1 MHPQAVENGAFMTA
15 KGFRD
20 QNVSPRLETFCK
32 VAANFSKKR
41 EADAQPLISRAAP
54 LTCLRRNLGQNAIR
68 SIQSDALGKMKD
80 LKTL

>member
-1 MHPQAVENGAFMTA
+1 MTA

-54 LTCLRRNLGQNAIR
+54 FDLPPRCLRRNLGQNAIR